1 MSKNKKSKVIKA
13 KPTDY
18 RGITFRS
25 KLEAQWAVFLEHH
38 RLCADWQYEPRSYE
52 IAVKGWTYTPDFWV
66 SVGGIE
72 VFLEIKPVP
81 ITDKHAFFL
90 MEFTRVLP
98 HPLLLCVGSFFKKDV
113 PKVLWT
119 NQQGRVESLQENSLL
134 PDCGDVI
141 KTVKGYRFDI
151 EHTPEQQGT
160 VSDLQDTISRWTS
173 KQRLQNHT
181 AAKKKRQKRKRKR

>member
-18 RGITFRS
+18 HGVHFKS

-38 RLCADWQYEPRSYE
+38 HLCADWRYEPRSYE
-52 IAVKGWTYTPDFWV
+52 IPAKGWTYTPDFWV
-66 SVGGIE
+66 SVGGME

-90 MEFTRVLP
+90 MEFTRVIP
-98 HPLLLCVGSFFKKDV
+98 QPLILCVGSFFKQEI
-113 PKVLWT
+113 PQMLWT
-119 NQQGRVESLQENSLL
+119 NQGGRVESLSNNSLL
-134 PDCGDVI
+134 PDCADVI

-151 EHTPEQQGT
+151 EHTPGTQGT

-173 KQRLQNHT
+173 KQRLQNHKST
-181 AAKKKRQKRKRKR
+181 TQKKKRKKRKK